1 MGSARL
7 VAREDLFT
15 RLDHAVARKVTVVSA
30 PAGSGKTSL
39 LRAWAQRPGLTHRVG
54 FVQVRRDERDAQ
66 VFWLALLNAVRLA
79 AGVDSE
85 MEPTPDFNV
94 RALADRVLAELA
106 RQRDPVVAVIDD
118 LHELNSPGSIAE
130 LTRVLVNLPP
140 HAHVIVAARHDPRLR
155 LHQLRLTG
163 ELAEIRGTDLRFT
176 ELEARELLA
185 SSGIAL
191 PEAEAALLYQRT
203 EGWAAGLRLAALS
216 LAGHLDP
223 ERFIAEF
230 SGSERTIADYLIAE
244 MLQHQPADIQN
255 LLLRTS
261 LLDQINGDLADLLIG
276 RPGSERILLS
286 LEDANAFVVS
296 LDRDRTWFRYHHLFG
311 DLLRLELRRRLPE
324 EVPVLHRRAAQ
335 WFITQGRA
343 ADAIRHTQAAGDWGD
358 AARLLADHSFS
369 MTMDGQV
376 PTVQALLRAFPR
388 GVDYRELAVVRAARS
403 VGQGSL
409 DEAAAH
415 LGVAQAYAETA
426 TPDRQPGLRIA
437 VASLKLRLAT
447 RRGDLA
453 GVTEQAS
460 FLASPVTGQ
469 SDEEIALGN
478 ILRAAALMNLGT
490 TQASAGLA
498 DAERHLLDG
507 AVLARKIGRPYL
519 EVRCLAQLGAA
530 SRLRSFATTRRRCE
544 EAIALAERHGWGTE
558 GLIAPALVTLADTM
572 VWTGEFDEAQRWLR
586 RAALAMQ
593 SDTGPDIRLLL
604 HQATGILMAARG
616 RHHEA
621 LEEFTAAAYLQSR
634 LASPH
639 VTASQVTGWMLA
651 TRARLGMTGEASA
664 GLAAL
669 SDEQAAAG
677 EIGNARAALRLAEGD
692 PAGSL
697 DAVRDVL
704 DAAAP
709 VIGYVTVVEAQL
721 LAGLAHQA
729 LGDQRAA
736 NQAVE
741 RALAMAETDRVVL
754 PFAMTDSRQLLE
766 ALPAHETAHA
776 ALLADILDVLRGPSV
791 TGEDSA
797 WPVAE
802 LSASELRVL
811 RYLPTNLSR
820 HEIAGE
826 LSISVN
832 TVSTHLRRIY
842 GKLGVSD
849 RTEAVDRAR
858 DLRLLTVGRPL

>member
-1 MGSARL
+1 M
-7 VAREDLFT
+7 T
-15 RLDHAVARKVTVVSA
+15 SA
-30 PAGSGKTSL
+30 P
-39 LRAWAQRPGLTHRVG
+39 
-54 FVQVRRDERDAQ
+54 VRDPLADHLITPQNSAFLFIDYQPNQLATIRSMDP
-66 VFWLALLNAVRLA
+66 ALLLKNAVSTIRA
-79 AGVDSE
+79 IKTFGVPVVHS
-85 MEPTPDFNV
+85 TVNV
-94 RALADRVLAELA
+94 ANGQGSTLPELA
-106 RQRDPVVAVIDD
+106 
-118 LHELNSPGSIAE
+118 G
-130 LTRVLVNLPP
+130 
-140 HAHVIVAARHDPRLR
+140 
-155 LHQLRLTG
+155 
-163 ELAEIRGTDLRFT
+163 
-176 ELEARELLA
+176 
-185 SSGIAL
+185 
-191 PEAEAALLYQRT
+191 
-203 EGWAAGLRLAALS
+203 
-216 LAGHLDP
+216 
-223 ERFIAEF
+223 
-230 SGSERTIADYLIAE
+230 
-244 MLQHQPADIQN
+244 
-255 LLLRTS
+255 
-261 LLDQINGDLADLLIG
+261 
-276 RPGSERILLS
+276 
-286 LEDANAFVVS
+286 
-296 LDRDRTWFRYHHLFG
+296 
-311 DLLRLELRRRLPE
+311 
-324 EVPVLHRRAAQ
+324 
-335 WFITQGRA
+335 
-343 ADAIRHTQAAGDWGD
+343 
-358 AARLLADHSFS
+358 LLADDKPLDR
-369 MTMDGQV
+369 T
-376 PTVQALLRAFPR
+376 TVNSWEDVEFLQA
-388 GVDYRELAVVRAARS
+388 VRATGRRKLIICALWTEVCMAFTALDALRDGYEVYPVVDAIAGTS
-403 VGQGSL
+403 PESHRAGLERVTQAGGQPISW
-409 DEAAAH
+409 
-415 LGVAQAYAETA
+415 
-426 TPDRQPGLRIA
+426 

-478 ILRAAALMNLGT
+478 VLRSAALMNLGT
-490 TQASAGLA
+490 IQASAGLA

-507 AVLARKIGRPYL
+507 AILARKIGRPYL

-558 GLIAPALVTLADTM
+558 GLIAPALVTLADTL

-593 SDTGPDIRLLL
+593 ADTGPDIRLLL

-677 EIGNARAALRLAEGD
+677 ETGNARAALRLAEGD

-709 VIGYVTVVEAQL
+709 VIGYVTVVEAHL

-729 LGDQRAA
+729 LGDRRAA

-776 ALLADILDVLRGPSV
+776 ALLADILDVLRGSSV